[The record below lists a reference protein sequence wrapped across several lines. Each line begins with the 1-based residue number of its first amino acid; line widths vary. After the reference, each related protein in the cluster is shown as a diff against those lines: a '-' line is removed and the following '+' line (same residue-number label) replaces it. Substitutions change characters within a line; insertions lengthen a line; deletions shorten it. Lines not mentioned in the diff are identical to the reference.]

1 MKRRREKLPKWRYE
15 FDCRKCDN
23 IREVHDPRKGRDGD
37 YCIPC
42 IEHMD
47 SRRPSPIHADEKER
61 VLRCECFTPIP
72 EERRAKMRFPK
83 LYECDP
89 QKNTECN
96 KRNCGNPCKHTT
108 RKEFAREPSGSEL
121 LGKVVVITQ
130 MKKIPTACAY
140 CKYYENMGGN
150 RGRGSD
156 GACTARGTL
165 YATRGIRVSKERLDN
180 CPLRIITGG
189 RE

>member
-1 MKRRREKLPKWRYE
+1 
-15 FDCRKCDN
+15 
-23 IREVHDPRKGRDGD
+23 
-37 YCIPC
+37 
-42 IEHMD
+42 
-47 SRRPSPIHADEKER
+47 
-61 VLRCECFTPIP
+61 
-72 EERRAKMRFPK
+72 MRFPK

-108 RKEFAREPSGSEL
+108 RKEFARERSGSEL

-156 GACTARGTL
+156 GACAARGTL

>member
-1 MKRRREKLPKWRYE
+1 M
-15 FDCRKCDN
+15 N
-23 IREVHDPRKGRDGD
+23 
-37 YCIPC
+37 
-42 IEHMD
+42 
-47 SRRPSPIHADEKER
+47 
-61 VLRCECFTPIP
+61 
-72 EERRAKMRFPK
+72 FPK

-96 KRNCGNPCKHTT
+96 KRNCGNPCKYTT
-108 RKEFAREPSGSEL
+108 
-121 LGKVVVITQ
+121 
-130 MKKIPTACAY
+130 CAY

-156 GACTARGTL
+156 GVCTARGTL

>member
-1 MKRRREKLPKWRYE
+1 
-15 FDCRKCDN
+15 
-23 IREVHDPRKGRDGD
+23 
-37 YCIPC
+37 
-42 IEHMD
+42 
-47 SRRPSPIHADEKER
+47 
-61 VLRCECFTPIP
+61 
-72 EERRAKMRFPK
+72 MRFPK

-130 MKKIPTACAY
+130 MRKIPTACAY

-165 YATRGIRVSKERLDN
+165 YAAAEFLAVLIVTAVVFTKGLSAALAWRGYKAVGGEFMLLLLPIIYYEAK
-180 CPLRIITGG
+180 RIILDFVADFVELY
-189 RE
+189 RRAED